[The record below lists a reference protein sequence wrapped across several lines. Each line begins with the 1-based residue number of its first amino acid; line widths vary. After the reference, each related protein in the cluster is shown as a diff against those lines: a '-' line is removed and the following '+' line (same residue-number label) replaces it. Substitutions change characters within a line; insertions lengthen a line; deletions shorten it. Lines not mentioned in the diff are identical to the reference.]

1 MRYFYKG
8 SIKELRKHGWSVHF
22 AKDSNKRF
30 VYANKNYKSDYF
42 NSLFIFLGEALI
54 NGELKNEIVFNN
66 VAKKGDDIKPYIQDL
81 IDDNLVAVEH
91 DGQIDELAKD

>member
-1 MRYFYKG
+1 
-8 SIKELRKHGWSVHF
+8 
-22 AKDSNKRF
+22 
-30 VYANKNYKSDYF
+30 
-42 NSLFIFLGEALI
+42 
-54 NGELKNEIVFNN
+54 VFNN